1 LFPFITI
8 NNNKI
13 DFVGKTKGLVSGT
26 LEELFLG
33 EKADYSLIH
42 IKERSF
48 RLIISSE
55 NAKLYDHEVLASLP
69 IEVLF
74 DQKTFDKVFTL
85 NKNKGEGN

>member
-8 NNNKI
+8 NNNQI

-26 LEELFLG
+26 LEEEFLG
-33 EKADYSLIH
+33 EKADYSLLH

-69 IEVLF
+69 IEV
-74 DQKTFDKVFTL
+74 
-85 NKNKGEGN
+85 